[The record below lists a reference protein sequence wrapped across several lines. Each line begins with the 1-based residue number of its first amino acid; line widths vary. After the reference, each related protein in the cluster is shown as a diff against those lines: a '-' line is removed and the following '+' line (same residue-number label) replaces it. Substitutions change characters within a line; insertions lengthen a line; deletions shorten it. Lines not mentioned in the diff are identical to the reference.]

1 MTTQLTDLS
10 LDAYDVTLDTRL
22 DSVSFTARPGTLT
35 ALIGPSGAGK
45 STLAGVLAG
54 ATQPDSGTVRFDGS
68 IGMVPQDDI
77 VHGKLTVAQAL
88 HYAAELRGASPR
100 VIADVLAELE
110 MTAHTGTRIDKLS
123 GGQRKR
129 VSVAIELLTD
139 PALLILDEPTTGLDP
154 ALDRQV
160 MTLLRALADAGR
172 IVIVVT
178 HSLAFIDVCDQ
189 VLLLAPGGKIAY
201 CGTPTDLGPVMG
213 STDWAEIFAGLC
225 TDPEAA
231 QRRYLER
238 RWAPSAPPRLR
249 LIKLAPT
256 PPLHRVTR
264 WDQFLI
270 LARRQVRLLLADRGH
285 VAFLAVLPLLVG
297 ILPLTVSG
305 HAGLLTAAASAPF
318 EAKQVIAL
326 TNFAAILMGVTL
338 TVRDLTGE
346 RALFRR
352 EQAAGLSAGAYLSAK
367 IAVFGAVAVL
377 QSVLL
382 VLIVNLGKPGPAH
395 AAALG
400 SPRLELIAGVAASGL
415 VAAILGLAISA
426 VARTADQVMP
436 LLAVTLT
443 AQLVLAGGFIPV
455 TGRPALS
462 AIASFTPARW
472 GFSATA
478 STADLSNL
486 VVGVAQDGHW
496 QHTASAWLFDMV
508 MLGVLAVGFAGIARW
523 QLRRSR

>member
-1 MTTQLTDLS
+1 MTMQLTDPGLVV
-10 LDAYDVTLDTRL
+10 YDVTLDTRL
-22 DSVSFTARPGTLT
+22 DAVSFSAAPGTLT

-45 STLAGVLAG
+45 STLAQTLAG
-54 ATQPDSGTVRFDGS
+54 AIAPDSGVVRFDGS
-68 IGMVPQDDI
+68 IGLVPQDDI
-77 VHGKLTVAQAL
+77 VHGKLTVAMAL
-88 HYAAELRGASPR
+88 QYAAELRGADPR
-100 VIADVLAELE
+100 VVATVLAELE
-110 MTAHTGTRIDKLS
+110 MTAHAHTRIDKLS

-129 VSVAIELLTD
+129 VSVATELLTD

-160 MTLLRALADAGR
+160 MALLRRLADAGR

-178 HSLAFIDVCDQ
+178 HSLAFLDTCDQ
-189 VLLLAPGGKIAY
+189 VVLLAPGGKTAY
-201 CGTPTDLGPVMG
+201 VGTPADLGQVLG
-213 STDWAEIFAGLC
+213 STDWADIFAGLC
-225 TDPEAA
+225 ADPEAA
-231 QRRYLER
+231 QRRHLER

-256 PPLHRVTR
+256 APRYRVTF
-264 WDQFLI
+264 WDQFVI
-270 LARRQVRLLLADRGH
+270 LACRQVRLLTADRGYLT
-285 VAFLAVLPLLVG
+285 FLAVLPLLVG

-305 HAGLLTAAASAPF
+305 HAGFLTAAASAPF

-338 TVRDLTGE
+338 TVRDLTNE

-352 EQAAGLSAGAYLSAK
+352 EQTAGLSTTAYLLAK
-367 IAVFGAVAVL
+367 ITVFGTVAVI

-382 VLIVNLGKPGPAH
+382 TLIVCIGKTAPAG

-400 SPRLELIAGVAASGL
+400 SPLAELVVGVAASGL

-426 VARTADQVMP
+426 LARTADQVMP
-436 LLAVTLT
+436 LLAVALT

-462 AIASFTPARW
+462 AIASVTPARW

-478 STADLSNL
+478 STSDLSNL
-486 VVGVAQDGHW
+486 VIGIAQDGHW
-496 QHTASAWLFDMV
+496 QHTASAWLFDMT
-508 MLGVLAVGFAGIARW
+508 MLGALAVGFAGIARW
-523 QLRRSR
+523 RLRRV

>member
-1 MTTQLTDLS
+1 MTTRLTDPS
-10 LDAYDVTLDTRL
+10 LVVHDVTLDTRL
-22 DSVSFTARPGTLT
+22 DSVSFSAAPGTLT

-45 STLAGVLAG
+45 STLAQTMAG
-54 ATQPDSGTVRFDGS
+54 AIAPDSGTVRFDGS
-68 IGMVPQDDI
+68 VGMVPQDDI

-88 HYAAELRGASPR
+88 QYAAELLGAGPQA
-100 VIADVLAELE
+100 IAGVLAELE
-110 MTAHTGTRIDKLS
+110 MTPHAGTRIDTLS

-160 MTLLRALADAGR
+160 MTMLRTLADAGR

-178 HSLAFIDVCDQ
+178 HSLAFLNVCDQ
-189 VLLLAPGGKIAY
+189 VLLLAPGGRTAY
-201 CGTPTDLGPVMG
+201 CGTPVDLGSSMG

-225 TDPEAA
+225 ADPEGA
-231 QRRYLER
+231 QRRFLDR
-238 RWAPSAPPRLR
+238 RWAPSPPPRLR
-249 LIKLAPT
+249 LITLAPT
-256 PPLHRVTR
+256 PLPEKVTPT
-264 WDQFLI
+264 DQFFI
-270 LARRQVRLLLADRGH
+270 LARRQLRLLLADRGPL
-285 VAFLAVLPLLVG
+285 ALLAVLPLLVG

-305 HAGLLTAAASAPF
+305 HAGFLSAAASAPF

-338 TVRDLTGE
+338 TVRDLTNE

-352 EQAAGLSAGAYLSAK
+352 EQAAGLSTTAYLLAK
-367 IAVFGAVAVL
+367 IAVFGAVAVA
-377 QSVLL
+377 QSVAL
-382 VLIVNLGKPGPAH
+382 VLIVRLGKPGPAG
-395 AAALG
+395 ASALG
-400 SPRLELIAGVAASGL
+400 NPLLELIVGVAAAGL

-426 VARTADQVMP
+426 LARTADQVMP

-462 AIASFTPARW
+462 VLASLTPARW

-478 STADLSNL
+478 STSDLSTS
-486 VVGVAQDGHW
+486 VVGIAQDGHW
-496 QHTASAWLFDMV
+496 QHTASAWWFDMV
-508 MLGVLAVGFAGIARW
+508 MLGVLAIGFAGIARW
-523 QLRRSR
+523 RLCRAR